1 MTVAIV
7 LAGALAASAV
17 FAVIRYP
24 LLHPLQ
30 LWCVPWTIGTGLFA
44 LHLLPYRPLSAST
57 ALLIVGATVAYCLG
71 ALCAAQAATQRRRLS
86 SRSRSATESAS
97 SDRPLELAAAV
108 AFGLTMIG
116 LALFL
121 AQLVVT
127 FGLRDAL
134 VTAPE
139 VRMAIGQGTASL
151 TIKYLYIAYAAA
163 ALCGV
168 AAGRTNSVRR
178 RFWIA
183 LGVITVVSQYFTT
196 GRSNIVLVAFVLVVA
211 EAVARRREPPLR
223 ALLAAGAAA
232 TAFALLV
239 FSAGGAIIGKTLEN
253 NALGEIASPLT
264 EKRALRPFA
273 LPYQYASA
281 PIAALERQV
290 NAARRTEDTRGC
302 ASFALVCTVAAR
314 AGADV
319 VAEPTIRP
327 FTKPPLP
334 WNTYT
339 AIDLPLL
346 DGGPVFVIAFF
357 ALAGAWLGWLWQC
370 AREGIVLAL
379 GLYGIYAPVVLYS
392 VTQNNFFAPHIVGA
406 VLLVVAFL
414 WLGRALTTGH
424 RARRIRRALGEVRSR
439 RLARARRGRRALTGR
454 LRHQCRRRS

>member
-1 MTVAIV
+1 MTVAIF
-7 LAGALAASAV
+7 LAAALAATAV
-17 FAVIRYP
+17 FSVVRYP

-30 LWCVPWTIGTGLFA
+30 LWCVPWTIGTVLFA

-57 ALLIVGATVAYCLG
+57 ALLIVGATAAYCVG
-71 ALCAAQAATQRRRLS
+71 ALCATHAAPQRRFI
-86 SRSRSATESAS
+86 SRSRSATAS
-97 SDRPLELAAAV
+97 TSSHVELAAAL
-108 AFGLTMIG
+108 ASGLTMIG

-121 AQLVVT
+121 GQLALT

-139 VRMAIGQGTASL
+139 VRTALGQGVASM

-168 AAGRTNSVRR
+168 AVGRTESARR
-178 RFWIA
+178 RLWIG
-183 LGVITVVSQYFTT
+183 LGVITVGSQYFTT
-196 GRSNIVLVAFVLVVA
+196 GRANIVLAALVLVVA
-211 EAVARRREPPLR
+211 EAVARRRDPPLP

-239 FSAGGAIIGKTLEN
+239 FSVGGAIIGKTLEN
-253 NALGEIASPLT
+253 NALDEIASPLT
-264 EKRALRPFA
+264 ETRALRPFA

-281 PIAALERQV
+281 PIAGLDRQV

-302 ASFALVCTVAAR
+302 ASFALICTVAAR
-314 AGADV
+314 AGADI

-339 AIDLPLL
+339 ALDLPLL

-357 ALAGAWLGWLWQC
+357 ALAGAWLGWLWRR

-379 GLYGIYAPVVLYS
+379 ALYAIYAPVVLYS

-406 VLLVVAFL
+406 VLLVVALL
-414 WLGRALTTGH
+414 WLGRAVTTGQH
-424 RARRIRRALGEVRSR
+424 ARRIRRALGSKFVT
-439 RLARARRGRRALTGR
+439 ADK
-454 LRHQCRRRS
+454 